1 MPDSYYMNDAGTFRF
16 DTYYD
21 EYDRNHDEHDYDN
34 EPTGGTVTIAEK
46 VASNGIFGTYRD
58 IAAVR
63 FGPGQDPEA
72 VAMFACDQWE
82 TIEWP
87 DEYGKDKA

>member
-16 DTYYD
+16 DVDWEADPVWPD
-21 EYDRNHDEHDYDN
+21 EDA
-34 EPTGGTVTIAEK
+34 GGVVTIAEK
-46 VASNGIFGTYRD
+46 IASNGVFGTYRD

-87 DEYGKDKA
+87 DEYGKDEA